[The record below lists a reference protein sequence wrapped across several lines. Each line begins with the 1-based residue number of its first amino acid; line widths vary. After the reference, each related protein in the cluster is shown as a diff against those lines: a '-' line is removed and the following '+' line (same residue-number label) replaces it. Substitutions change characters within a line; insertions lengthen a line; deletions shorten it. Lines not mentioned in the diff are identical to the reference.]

1 VQELPKA
8 AIFDCEGRIAVRGF
22 GHIDPL
28 LAARNVFRFARRRNT
43 ETHRISL
50 AENNKC

>member
-1 VQELPKA
+1 MNK
-8 AIFDCEGRIAVRGF
+8 GRIAVRGF

-28 LAARNVFRFARRRNT
+28 LAAPDVLRFKLRRNT
-43 ETHRISL
+43 ESHRISL